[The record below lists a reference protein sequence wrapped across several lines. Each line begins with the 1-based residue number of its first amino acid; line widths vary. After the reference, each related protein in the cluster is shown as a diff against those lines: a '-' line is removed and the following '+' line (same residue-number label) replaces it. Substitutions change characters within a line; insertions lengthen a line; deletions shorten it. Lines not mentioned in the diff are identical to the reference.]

1 MFFLTHLWREARTW
15 ADRNISPETFKIILI
30 MNTVFS
36 VAAFFVLLFAYFA
49 YADCVEKERAAASN
63 HTRPSPSSWEPKDST
78 SSPLAPGTLTTALHM
93 RPARMEA
100 TGDGG
105 MMAPTGYS
113 KLPSKISNVSLSRHT
128 CQALQDA
135 KIMADIMQICRLQPG
150 SKGEAHANE
159 TRAFDVDGC
168 KYMTHMFDEE
178 QKLRKIWSDDA

>member
-30 MNTVFS
+30 INTVFS

-63 HTRPSPSSWEPKDST
+63 HTSHSPSSFEPKDST
-78 SSPLAPGTLTTALHM
+78 SSPLAPETPTPALHM
-93 RPARMEA
+93 RPARIEA
-100 TGDGG
+100 TGDSG
-105 MMAPTGYS
+105 MLIPTGYS
-113 KLPSKISNVSLSRHT
+113 EIPSKISNVSLSHHT

-150 SKGEAHANE
+150 SKGEAHAYE
-159 TRAFDVDGC
+159 TRAFDIDGC
-168 KYMTHMFDEE
+168 KYMMRMFDKK